1 MSTRAP
7 FILSS
12 ADVRLP
18 NLPSRA
24 YAMGMPVQD
33 VSTGW
38 TAEMARGLP
47 EDGKR
52 YEVLDGELFVTPS
65 PTWDHQTVL
74 ALLHRSLESYVRL
87 HELGWLRWSPADIE
101 FTPTRLVQPDLFVV
115 PARAEGQP
123 KSWADVKEL
132 LLAIEAL
139 SPSTAGVDRLKKRL
153 IYQDEG
159 VSEYWIVDVDA
170 RLVERWRP
178 GDTRPEIVSGTLEWQ
193 PRGDLEPLR
202 IDLPALFDE
211 VVG

>member
-1 MSTRAP
+1 
-7 FILSS
+7 
-12 ADVRLP
+12 
-18 NLPSRA
+18 
-24 YAMGMPVQD
+24 MGMPVQD
-33 VSTGW
+33 VSTRW

-74 ALLHRSLESYVRL
+74 DLFHALLRPYVRS
-87 HELGWLRWSPADIE
+87 HRLGWLRWSPADIE
-101 FTPTRLVQPDLFVV
+101 FSPTRLVQPDLFVV
-115 PARAEGQP
+115 RRRPEGMP
-123 KSWADVKEL
+123 RSWTEVKSL

-139 SPSTAGVDRLKKRL
+139 SPSTAAIDRVKKRL

-159 VSEYWIVDVDA
+159 VDEYWIVDAQA

-178 GDTRPEIVSGTLEWQ
+178 GDARPEIINDTLEWQ
-193 PRGDLEPLR
+193 PQVGLEPLQ

-211 VVG
+211 VVTGE

>member
-1 MSTRAP
+1 
-7 FILSS
+7 
-12 ADVRLP
+12 
-18 NLPSRA
+18 
-24 YAMGMPVQD
+24 MGMPVQD
-33 VSTGW
+33 VSMGW

-47 EDGKR
+47 QDGKR

-65 PTWDHQTVL
+65 PTYGHQAVL
-74 ALLHRSLESYVRL
+74 ALMHRALDVYVVSHR
-87 HELGWLRWSPADIE
+87 LGWLLWSPADIE

-159 VSEYWIVDVDA
+159 VDEYWIVDADA

-178 GDTRPEIVSGTLEWQ
+178 GDTRPEIVSGTLEWH